1 MNIQRFWK
9 KFAVAFMALVL
20 LLPCLAIPAF
30 AYNPIDTSRETS
42 LTVHF
47 GEGSTDFFRRGI
59 PDLPGGR
66 CI

>member
-47 GEGSTDFFRRGI
+47 G
-59 PDLPGGR
+59 
-66 CI
+66 